1 MKTLVIDDELLAR
14 NRIVKLLNE
23 SELIDSVFQASSRKE
38 AVKMIERIKPSL
50 VFLDIHM
57 TDMTG
62 FDVLKKLN
70 NINNLPIIIFV
81 TAFDNFAVKAFE
93 VKAFDFLL
101 KPFKKERFFEVLNKG
116 VDKINFEKD
125 RSFRLQNSKMTKFLV
140 NKETD
145 FIKEENDFL
154 ERIVLK
160 TGNKYF
166 FIKTCDIKYIT
177 SSAYYAEIFLK
188 NNEKHIDRISMSDFI
203 KRLDPMDFIR
213 INRSTIVK
221 LSEIK
226 EIISEGMGD
235 YSIVMNGNKSFV
247 LTKNYKSDFLKILNI
262 KK

>member
-1 MKTLVIDDELLAR
+1 
-14 NRIVKLLNE
+14 
-23 SELIDSVFQASSRKE
+23 
-38 AVKMIERIKPSL
+38 
-50 VFLDIHM
+50 
-57 TDMTG
+57 
-62 FDVLKKLN
+62 
-70 NINNLPIIIFV
+70 
-81 TAFDNFAVKAFE
+81 
-93 VKAFDFLL
+93 
-101 KPFKKERFFEVLNKG
+101 
-116 VDKINFEKD
+116 
-125 RSFRLQNSKMTKFLV
+125 MTKFLV